1 MSLPETQLE
10 HRSSESEG
18 LQADASFRATHPSVR
33 PAEIVRV
40 KCGEIVMLQDDIA
53 VEEPLEIQL
62 AYGAAHDR
70 KAKSISITMRTPGND
85 FDLAAGFL
93 MTEGVIQSASD
104 IERIAYADHPVKES
118 AQFPLIL
125 DASRP
130 NSKHNIVRAEL
141 ATHVKV
147 SMASL
152 QRNFYTTSS
161 CGICGKAS
169 LLALRTVCPP
179 PAPNK
184 FRVDAQMLHNLPG
197 RLRSSQGVFD
207 RTGGLH
213 GAGLFDSTGDLLAL
227 REDVGRHNAVD
238 KLIGSEFLADRT
250 PTRER
255 VLLLS
260 GRASFELLQK
270 ALMAGIPMVAA
281 VGAPSSLAVD
291 VAKEFDITLI
301 GFLRDG
307 HFNIYHGSERI
318 DGFTSM
324 AAGDGE

>member
-1 MSLPETQLE
+1 MEKIILNDSLSFAPPHSTEDSTSQTSVEKVTGQSSRQELDQL
-10 HRSSESEG
+10 
-18 LQADASFRATHPSVR
+18 A
-33 PAEIVRV
+33 I
-40 KCGEIVMLQDDIA
+40 
-53 VEEPLEIQL
+53 EEPLEIQL
-62 AYGAAHDR
+62 TYGPSNIR
-70 KAKSISITMRTPGND
+70 QSTSISITMRTPGND

-93 MTEGVIQSASD
+93 MTEGVIQNAID
-104 IERIAYADHPVKES
+104 IDHIAYASHPVSDS
-118 AQFPLIL
+118 AQFPLIVG
-125 DASRP
+125 SGRP
-130 NSKHNIVRAEL
+130 NSKQNIARVHL
-141 ATHVKV
+141 ATHVRV
-147 SMASL
+147 SLASL

-169 LLALRTVCPP
+169 LLSLRTVCPP
-179 PAPNK
+179 RAINN
-184 FRVDAQMLHNLPG
+184 FRVDAQMLHSLPN

-213 GAGLFDSTGDLLAL
+213 GAGLFDSTGTLLVL

-238 KLIGSEFLADRT
+238 KLLGSEFLASRT
-250 PTRER
+250 PLRER

-270 ALMAGIPMVAA
+270 ALMGGIPMVAA
-281 VGAPSSLAVD
+281 VGAPSSLAVE

-318 DGFTSM
+318 DGYKSA
-324 AAGDGE
+324 AAGVEE